1 MVYIERIFYT
11 YMVYIYG
18 IYTWY
23 IYIWYIYI
31 RQNEGCK
38 APCSFQYMVKLMVY
52 GTYVRSV
59 VCYT

>member
-1 MVYIERIFYT
+1 VQNKYVYLY
-11 YMVYIYG
+11 V
-18 IYTWY
+18 
-23 IYIWYIYI
+23 YIYI

-59 VCYT
+59 VCCT